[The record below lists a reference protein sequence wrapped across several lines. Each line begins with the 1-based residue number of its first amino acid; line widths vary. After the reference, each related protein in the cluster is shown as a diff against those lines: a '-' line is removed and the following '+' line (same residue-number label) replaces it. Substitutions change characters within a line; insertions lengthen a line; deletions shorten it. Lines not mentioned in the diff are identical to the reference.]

1 MGAILNIA
9 KSIAATA
16 AVFISLTMANSAFAV
31 LIDFDDLNPVY
42 DEVFPCWCDNPL
54 ENQYA
59 SQGVTF
65 NGGAWVNG
73 ADSNNVMT
81 IGSGGAG
88 LAFVGAL
95 PTFVSMNVTSLQGDA
110 IFLEA
115 WGTSGLM
122 ETKRTLGWVGYEEGY
137 IPAVPNELI
146 SFSSDLGIS
155 HIFITGF
162 YNLRVEADIDNITF
176 TYAAVPEPSSLAL
189 IGLGLFS
196 LLLRRSK
203 TLQ

>member
-1 MGAILNIA
+1 MRATSNMI
-9 KSIAATA
+9 KSIATLIT
-16 AVFISLTMANSAFAV
+16 VCLSLGFANSASAV
-31 LIDFDDLNPVY
+31 LIDFNDLNPVY
-42 DEVFPCWCDNPL
+42 DDVFPCWCDNPL
-54 ENQYA
+54 SDQYE
-59 SQGVTF
+59 SQGVLI

-73 ADSNNVMT
+73 SGPNNVMT

-115 WGTSGLM
+115 WGTSGFI
-122 ETKRTLGWVGYEEGY
+122 ESKRTLGWVGVEEGY

-146 SFSSDLGIS
+146 SFSSDQGIS
-155 HIFITGF
+155 NIAIMGF

-176 TYAAVPEPSSLAL
+176 TYASVPEPSSLAL
-189 IGLGLFS
+189 IGLGLFGI
-196 LLLRRSK
+196 LWRTRR
-203 TLQ
+203 LG